1 MNNSGTSAY
10 YLKLVIEQ
18 EHPQVDTFKED
29 KLVSS
34 NNINN
39 LKQEDAKINLLNT
52 VHEKEIKETYK
63 MSRN

>member
-1 MNNSGTSAY
+1 MNNSGTSTY

-34 NNINN
+34 NNIDN
-39 LKQEDAKINLLNT
+39 LKQEDTKINLLNI

-63 MSRN
+63 NK

>member
-18 EHPQVDTFKED
+18 EHHQVDTFKED

-34 NNINN
+34 NNIDN
-39 LKQEDAKINLLNT
+39 LKQEDTKINLLNI
-52 VHEKEIKETYK
+52 VHEKEINETYTNK
-63 MSRN
+63 

>member
-1 MNNSGTSAY
+1 MNNSRTSAV

-39 LKQEDAKINLLNT
+39 LKQEDAKINLLNI

-63 MSRN
+63 NK